1 MTLQGA
7 FSDEMQRMIQMKEEE
22 AKFVQSEKELLE
34 NRILQ
39 LEEGFS
45 DLKSELER
53 QITAKE
59 AAEHNIIELTKK
71 NDELIKAKERL

>member
-34 NRILQ
+34 NRIL
-39 LEEGFS
+39 
-45 DLKSELER
+45 
-53 QITAKE
+53 
-59 AAEHNIIELTKK
+59 
-71 NDELIKAKERL
+71 